1 MTPEHL
7 AQLLRGGEG
16 LTVEFKRVR
25 EALNRDTYETI
36 CAFLNQR
43 GGTLVLGAADDGT
56 VTGIAPEA
64 RAYLE
69 AFTSEAVIGVRLNAR
84 KPGQAG
90 HSRKR
95 RGLWLL

>member
-16 LTVEFKRVR
+16 LTVEFKRAR

-64 RAYLE
+64 LAQMRKDLANTLHNPQKINPP
-69 AFTSEAVIGVRLNAR
+69 IGTC
-84 KPGQAG
+84 Q
-90 HSRKR
+90 
-95 RGLWLL
+95 